1 MSSEL
6 LCNPKWSGVPFAG
19 LTRVKYLQNRLIFLW
34 LLTSPVCVV
43 VCRLCCHRT
52 RGPLWTQVPLQ
63 PFHPDNKEPP
73 AARTGGLLNEISY
86 QSANSCGLCLAIRSG
101 YESPSAALDSYY
113 LDVYLLRGEKN
124 TCFVQSFTLGLSAA
138 KAGQR
143 ATEGARLI
151 YMLLICGSSHFIFTG
166 GVVS

>member
-1 MSSEL
+1 MASEV

-34 LLTSPVCVV
+34 RLTSPVCVV

-52 RGPLWTQVPLQ
+52 GGPLWTQVPLQ

-113 LDVYLLRGEKN
+113 LDVYLN
-124 TCFVQSFTLGLSAA
+124 TGGGKHLLCSKFHSVALGCQS
-138 KAGQR
+138 R
-143 ATEGARLI
+143 ATRHRRSA
-151 YMLLICGSSHFIFTG
+151 SHLHVIDMWL
-166 GVVS
+166 VPLHLHR